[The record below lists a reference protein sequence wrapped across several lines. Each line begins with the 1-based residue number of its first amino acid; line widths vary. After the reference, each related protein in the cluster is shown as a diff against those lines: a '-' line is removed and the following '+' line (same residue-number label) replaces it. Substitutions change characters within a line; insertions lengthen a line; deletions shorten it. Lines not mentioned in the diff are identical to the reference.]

1 MRDALSWKAPEAAST
16 APPVARSTQ
25 DIIGWA
31 GPEPA
36 SGPHNKS
43 GRRVLK
49 YEPTD
54 AFNPILGSYQ
64 DPSRESKAIESA
76 IDAAAAVVLRKQ
88 RALPPCV
95 TSADG
100 ARIDI
105 ITAARK
111 DTEPSSGE
119 LAQQKRLHAAALR
132 YRQDPLIV
140 LKNKEAEEA
149 DARRIARIQRSWIEQ
164 RDRRFNIITGADAP
178 PAATATTAAS
188 LLAPTAFDRISK
200 DL

>member
-1 MRDALSWKAPEAAST
+1 MTKTLPE
-16 APPVARSTQ
+16 
-25 DIIGWA
+25 
-31 GPEPA
+31 
-36 SGPHNKS
+36 
-43 GRRVLK
+43 
-49 YEPTD
+49 
-54 AFNPILGSYQ
+54 
-64 DPSRESKAIESA
+64 SRCLQAIESA